1 MNYAEALTYL
11 DSFINLE
18 RGALD
23 RSARAVISLHPV
35 LELAG
40 RLGNPQNSF
49 ASIHVAGTKG
59 KGSTCAFAERILRA
73 AGLKTGL
80 YTSPHLQ
87 DVRERIQLNGEWISE
102 VDFARGLTLLQ
113 PILDDRRNLP
123 VGQRRPTYFEILTH
137 LAFWFFAEQKVDV
150 AVLEVGL
157 GGRLDATNIV
167 TPVACGITNISYDHQ
182 AILGDTLDLIARE
195 KAGIVKRGVPVVVA
209 NHAQNRQEALDAIA
223 DVAGNVGAPVL
234 SKHRV
239 DVQHG
244 VCRVHLEDGRSFSA
258 TLPLKGSYQ
267 PLNWAVAVQL
277 ADIAHQ
283 RVRGKPISQ
292 EAVEAGTRAVEWPG
306 RLELFIV
313 DGVRLYLDGAHN
325 EESVQGTLQSLAGQ
339 VADGKLVVLFAC
351 ARDKNIDAMLR
362 CIGND
367 TSVREILFT
376 QVDNVRAND
385 ASDLLTRW
393 TALSKKPAR
402 VVPCEHA
409 QEEAIKLAGKQGAV
423 LALGSLYLVGAL
435 RNKLALNNKLQNEYD
450 VHGDPATYGE
460 SN

>member
-1 MNYAEALTYL
+1 MNYAEALNYL

-23 RSARAVISLHPV
+23 RSARAVISLDPV
-35 LELAG
+35 RELAG
-40 RLGNPQNSF
+40 RLGNPQNTF

-87 DVRERIQLNGEWISE
+87 DVRERIQLNGAWISE
-102 VDFARGLTLLQ
+102 IDFARGLTLLQ
-113 PILDDRRNLP
+113 PIMDDRRNLP

-195 KAGIVKRGVPVVVA
+195 KAGIAKRGVPLVVA
-209 NHAQNRQEALDAIA
+209 NHSPAREEAVDAIV
-223 DVAGNVGAPVL
+223 DVAKSAGAPVL
-234 SKHRV
+234 AKHTV
-239 DVQHG
+239 ETQGDT
-244 VCRVHLEDGRSFSA
+244 CRVHLEDGRSFSA
-258 TLPLKGSYQ
+258 TLPLKGTYQ

-283 RVRGKPISQ
+283 ALRREPIARN
-292 EAVEAGTRAVEWPG
+292 AVETGTRAVLWPG
-306 RLELFIV
+306 RLELFIQN
-313 DGVRLYLDGAHN
+313 GVRLYLDGAHN

-339 VADGKLVVLFAC
+339 IADGKLVVLFAC

-362 CIGND
+362 CISQE
-367 TSVREILFT
+367 TFVREIIFT
-376 QVDNVRAND
+376 HVDNVRAND
-385 ASDLLTRW
+385 ADDLLQRW
-393 TALSKKPAR
+393 RALSKKPAH
-402 VVPCEHA
+402 VVPCDKA
-409 QEEAIKLAGKQGAV
+409 QSEAIKFAGKTGTV
-423 LALGSLYLVGAL
+423 LAVGSLYLVGAL
-435 RNKLALNNKLQNEYD
+435 RNKLVMDSAANDNS
-450 VHGDPATYGE
+450 ATVE
-460 SN
+460 ETT